1 MEEEHVDWVITRPYM
16 FLVALNLAGLAFGV
30 WRLAYG
36 PTDEVMTVIIS
47 LVWVLYNM
55 TILGGAVAVAVEAKQ
70 VRQAHRVEIAMP
82 AAIARA
88 DGHLYPCTLRDYSDG
103 GVGIEMRVE
112 NALKDGDKASL
123 LLKRGQQEYSF
134 PAW

>member
-1 MEEEHVDWVITRPYM
+1 MV
-16 FLVALNLAGLAFGV
+16 LNPAGLAFGV

-47 LVWVLYNM
+47 PVWVLYNM

-82 AAIARA
+82 AAIARRRPSVSLHA
-88 DGHLYPCTLRDYSDG
+88 ARYPTAAWALRCG
-103 GVGIEMRVE
+103 WKTR
-112 NALKDGDKASL
+112 
-123 LLKRGQQEYSF
+123 
-134 PAW
+134 

>member
-16 FLVALNLAGLAFGV
+16 FLVVLNLAGLAFGV

-70 VRQAHRVEIAMP
+70 VRQAHRVKSPCRRRSRAPTAICIP
-82 AAIARA
+82 ARCAITRRRR
-88 DGHLYPCTLRDYSDG
+88 GH
-103 GVGIEMRVE
+103 
-112 NALKDGDKASL
+112 
-123 LLKRGQQEYSF
+123 
-134 PAW
+134 